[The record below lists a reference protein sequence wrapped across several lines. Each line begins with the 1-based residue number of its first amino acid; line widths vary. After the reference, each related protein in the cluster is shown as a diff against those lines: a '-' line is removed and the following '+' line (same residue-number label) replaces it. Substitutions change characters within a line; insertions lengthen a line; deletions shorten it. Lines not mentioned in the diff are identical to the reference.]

1 MSMERGSWHDEEL
14 EEKNRVKMKGKD
26 ASGLEKLSRG
36 RRDGGREQARLNR
49 CVFLIDL
56 SERGSGQ
63 GGVLMV
69 LNRL

>member
-1 MSMERGSWHDEEL
+1 
-14 EEKNRVKMKGKD
+14 MKGKD
-26 ASGLEKLSRG
+26 ASGLVELSRG
-36 RRDGGREQARLNR
+36 RRNRRREQAWLNR

-56 SERGSGQ
+56 SDHGSGQ

>member
-1 MSMERGSWHDEEL
+1 VK
-14 EEKNRVKMKGKD
+14 EKN
-26 ASGLEKLSRG
+26 SGGLVRLSRG
-36 RRDGGREQARLNR
+36 TGDGRRKQAWLNR

-56 SERGSGQ
+56 SDQGSGQ

>member
-1 MSMERGSWHDEEL
+1 MKDWER
-14 EEKNRVKMKGKD
+14 KMVKTQGKD
-26 ASGLEKLSRG
+26 ASGLVKLSGG
-36 RRDGGREQARLNR
+36 RRDERREQTWLNR

-56 SERGSGQ
+56 SDQGSGQ